1 MRKRRIATKTRVAAK
16 TFLAGNAGAA
26 ETCLAISRGI
36 YHDSTFLSD
45 EDRRLLKAVGSE
57 TDDLPVGKLR
67 DNWHPQFLPAKL
79 EQLARYE
86 ATIEED
92 VKGLCERLLKAMKSS
107 AVEAEE
113 Q

>member
-1 MRKRRIATKTRVAAK
+1 MRKRRIEAKTRIAVKA
-16 TFLAGNAGAA
+16 FLVGDAGAA
-26 ETCLAISRGI
+26 ETCLAISRGT
-36 YHDSTFLSD
+36 YHASTLLSE
-45 EDRRLLKAVGSE
+45 EDKKLLKAVGSE

-67 DNWHPQFLPAKL
+67 DNWHPHFLPAKL

-92 VKGLCERLLKAMKSS
+92 VKNLCKRLLDAMK
-107 AVEAEE
+107 ARKVEAE

>member
-1 MRKRRIATKTRVAAK
+1 MRKRRIEAKTRIAVKA
-16 TFLAGNAGAA
+16 FLAGNAGAA
-26 ETCLAISRGI
+26 ETCLAISRGT
-36 YHDSTFLSD
+36 YHDSTLLSE
-45 EDRRLLKAVGSE
+45 EDKTLLKAVGSE

-67 DNWHPQFLPAKL
+67 DNWHPHFLPAKL

-92 VKGLCERLLKAMKSS
+92 VKTYVCDCWM
-107 AVEAEE
+107 